1 MHARTAM
8 RRLARALEAR
18 AGLEI
23 GYKGSNELGIR
34 VYGAAEMRETAQL
47 FRVREQHMAVTP
59 HLAVQGDLGRVAW
72 KRPTGLLSQRER
84 CLDPVES
91 RACRRL

>member
-8 RRLARALEAR
+8 RRVARALEAR
-18 AGLEI
+18 EGLEI

-72 KRPTGLLSQRER
+72 KRPTELLRSASGVWTRW
-84 CLDPVES
+84 ES